1 MTYSNTTEKEIESL
15 SDDIN
20 LALNLLDWHKINEKM
35 EKAFPPDREN
45 KKHNIFSIEIEFEC
59 PQCGQQESESIHRP
73 EKTNIKE
80 HLEYIEYR
88 SSKEALCQD
97 CYDNQ
102 LCE

>member
-45 KKHNIFSIEIEFEC
+45 KKHNI
-59 PQCGQQESESIHRP
+59 
-73 EKTNIKE
+73 
-80 HLEYIEYR
+80 
-88 SSKEALCQD
+88 
-97 CYDNQ
+97 
-102 LCE
+102 